1 MKEQS
6 RPTDVAARYGG
17 DEFRVVLIDSDQD
30 MAQNVAKRIEARGTT
45 RKSRVLAWALAWR
58 RIRAKDE
65 QELLE
70 AADQQLYGQK
80 RKAQSKNV
88 TVE

>member
-45 RKSRVLAWALAWR
+45 RKSRVLA
-58 RIRAKDE
+58 
-65 QELLE
+65 
-70 AADQQLYGQK
+70 
-80 RKAQSKNV
+80 
-88 TVE
+88 